1 LGHEGEGK
9 GEDEFAPDPYDSE
22 GDGKRV
28 EENEVD
34 NYTPEVREL
43 MRK

>member
-1 LGHEGEGK
+1 MGHEEKGG

-22 GDGKRV
+22 GDDSTV
-28 EENEVD
+28 EDHGVD